1 MYQKTHLENGVRI
14 VTEKIPYVR
23 TVSVGIWV
31 DVGSRDEHE
40 EDNGSAHFVE
50 HMLFKGTKKRSARRI
65 AMELD
70 VLGGMSNAF
79 TSRELTC
86 FYATIIDSNLHRL
99 VDLFI
104 DMFLDSRFD
113 PEEVTR
119 EQQVILQE
127 ISMVDDTPDD
137 LIHDLFS
144 SELWGDHSLG
154 RTVLGTRGVV
164 GSMDS
169 ARLREFIG
177 RLYTPERILIAAAG
191 NVDHDH
197 FVRMWEERFGKLSR
211 ISGEKDIRTKPA
223 ERPPSHTL
231 VKRPLE
237 QVHTILGTYGL
248 PIDSEERYKLILL
261 NIILGGNMSSRLF
274 QEVREKRGLA
284 YSIYSYLD
292 SYIDA
297 GCLAIYMGV
306 GPAFFHEATNLVV
319 SEVERLTAEAV
330 SEKELAN
337 AKDYAKGGLL
347 LASENMEARM
357 TRIARNE
364 VCFGRYFS
372 FDEVADDI
380 DRVTSQEVTE
390 LAGKIFSRKL
400 TRAVLG
406 PVSEDKLGR
415 KE

>member
-1 MYQKTHLENGVRI
+1 
-14 VTEKIPYVR
+14 
-23 TVSVGIWV
+23 
-31 DVGSRDEHE
+31 
-40 EDNGSAHFVE
+40 
-50 HMLFKGTKKRSARRI
+50 MLFKGTKKRSARRI

-223 ERPPSHTL
+223 EHPPSHTL

-330 SEKELAN
+330 LEKELAN

-364 VCFGRYFS
+364 FCFGRYFS
-372 FDEVADDI
+372 FDEVAEDI
-380 DRVTSQEVTE
+380 DRVTRQEVTE

>member
-223 ERPPSHTL
+223 EHPPSHTL

-364 VCFGRYFS
+364 FCFGRYFS